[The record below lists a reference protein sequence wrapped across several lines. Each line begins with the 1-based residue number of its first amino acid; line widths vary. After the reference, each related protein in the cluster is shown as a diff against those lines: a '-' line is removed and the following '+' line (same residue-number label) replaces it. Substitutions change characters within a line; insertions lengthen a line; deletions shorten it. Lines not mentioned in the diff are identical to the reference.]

1 MAPKPGKRPDF
12 RMKIATAIQQAD
24 TRYFFEDYTKQAE
37 AVLRMLAQEGYV
49 LVPGKPSDEIIEYAK
64 DNMPYG
70 RHRPEDMLRA
80 LYSVF
85 MDAGRGAAFKRKPPP
100 DDAEPQ

>member
-1 MAPKPGKRPDF
+1 MVPKPGKRPDF
-12 RMKIATAIQQAD
+12 RMKIATTIRQAD

-49 LVPGKPSDEIIEYAK
+49 LVPGKPSEEIIEYAK

-85 MDAGRGAAFKRKPPP
+85 MDAGRGAAFRRKPPP
-100 DDAEPQ
+100 GDAESP

>member
-1 MAPKPGKRPDF
+1 MAPKRPDF
-12 RMKIATAIQQAD
+12 RMKIATAIRQAD

-64 DNMPYG
+64 DNLPYG
-70 RHRPEDMLRA
+70 RQRPEDMLRA
-80 LYSVF
+80 LYGVF

-100 DDAEPQ
+100 DEAETQ